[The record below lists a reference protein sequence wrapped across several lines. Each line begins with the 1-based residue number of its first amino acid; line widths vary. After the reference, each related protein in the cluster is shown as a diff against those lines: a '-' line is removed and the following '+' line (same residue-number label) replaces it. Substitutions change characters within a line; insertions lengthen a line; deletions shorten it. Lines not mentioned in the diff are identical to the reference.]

1 MKKLFL
7 TKFYLL
13 LITVFLFVTA
23 CDQQNELKNPDV
35 PIGNA
40 KNNHY
45 SARTINLTKEQL
57 IDELAKDKEF
67 IDLGNS
73 FVNFIGNIP
82 NKQNF
87 LKNYDE
93 EDFKKGG
100 ENYFLNLTG
109 YKNEDID
116 LSLAIMNDLLY
127 NVYDKYPQLKYDGS
141 NEMFINE
148 VIEAACNKIDDLES
162 AKTNPCQAC
171 VKKWKP
177 RMITATILGGIVGG
191 ASGAFGGGGWGAVF
205 GAWGGAVI
213 GFAGTGW
220 GLQDCLEAAGC

>member
-23 CDQQNELKNPDV
+23 CDQQNELENPDV

-93 EDFKKGG
+93 GDFKKGG
-100 ENYFLNLTG
+100 ENYF
-109 YKNEDID
+109 
-116 LSLAIMNDLLY
+116 
-127 NVYDKYPQLKYDGS
+127 
-141 NEMFINE
+141 
-148 VIEAACNKIDDLES
+148 
-162 AKTNPCQAC
+162 
-171 VKKWKP
+171 
-177 RMITATILGGIVGG
+177 
-191 ASGAFGGGGWGAVF
+191 
-205 GAWGGAVI
+205 
-213 GFAGTGW
+213 
-220 GLQDCLEAAGC
+220 

>member
-23 CDQQNELKNPDV
+23 CDQQNELENPDV

-171 VKKWKP
+171 IKKWKP